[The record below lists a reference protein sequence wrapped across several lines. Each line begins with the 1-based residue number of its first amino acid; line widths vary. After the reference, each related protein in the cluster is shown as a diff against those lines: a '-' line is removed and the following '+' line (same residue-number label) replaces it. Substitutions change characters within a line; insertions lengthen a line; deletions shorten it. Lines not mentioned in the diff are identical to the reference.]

1 MTDFPTLG
9 PLLSLQHKK
18 KDGIRPPRSRPSVK
32 DLVRSGERGSVT
44 CPALTIGR
52 TNLELFCG
60 LVGFTAGVIER
71 RDAPRPAS
79 KSQGPSRNI
88 LRAVSDPRRPGA
100 AEHLHRKKFVP
111 GGLLYLQH
119 NKF

>member
-1 MTDFPTLG
+1 MTDFPTSS

-52 TNLELFCG
+52 TNRELFCG
-60 LVGFTAGVIER
+60 LVGVTAGVIER
-71 RDAPRPAS
+71 RDAPTSRLEKSGTFAQHLACGQWPVSARSGRTFAS
-79 KSQGPSRNI
+79 
-88 LRAVSDPRRPGA
+88 
-100 AEHLHRKKFVP
+100 
-111 GGLLYLQH
+111 
-119 NKF
+119 